1 MRKNSFLGF
10 VMIHMISALLF
21 ASIVVVMAVGVILGR
36 SPLKGS
42 CGGKGGPDCVCEE
55 FERLKCE
62 ARDRML
68 QRKS

>member
-1 MRKNSFLGF
+1 
-10 VMIHMISALLF
+10 MIHMISALLF